1 MLYVAGPD
9 TVNVRPGHGEE
20 GIVYTNEGVRPMWRS
35 GGKPLS
41 QLSDEELTAAID
53 YVQAQESGD
62 VALLKALRALRDE
75 RVAATDETVEER
87 DDSDP
92 PLLTC
97 W

>member
-1 MLYVAGPD
+1 MLYAAGPD
-9 TVNVRPGHGEE
+9 TVNVRPDHGEE
-20 GIVYTNEGVRPMWRS
+20 GNVYTNEGVRPLWRS

-53 YVQAQESGD
+53 YVQAQETGD

-75 RVAATDETVEER
+75 RVAATEGAAEEQDE
-87 DDSDP
+87 P
-92 PLLTC
+92 PLITC

>member
-1 MLYVAGPD
+1 M
-9 TVNVRPGHGEE
+9 
-20 GIVYTNEGVRPMWRS
+20 YTNEGVRPQWRS

-75 RVAATDETVEER
+75 RVAATDDTVGEQ
-87 DDSDP
+87 DDSADP